1 MQFNFLKMLSLYT
14 PEQHERWPNDMSQ
27 RFGTCLIVMW
37 LINVLIKHFKLSLRP
52 YMNGATEVGMAVGN
66 EKRRKENLPAI

>member
-1 MQFNFLKMLSLYT
+1 
-14 PEQHERWPNDMSQ
+14 MSQ
-27 RFGTCLIVMW
+27 RFGTCFIVMW

-52 YMNGATEVGMAVGN
+52 YMNGATEVGMVVGN

>member
-1 MQFNFLKMLSLYT
+1 MQFDFLKMLSLYT
-14 PEQHERWPNDMSQ
+14 PEQRERWPNDMSQ
-27 RFGTCLIVMW
+27 RFGTCFIVMW